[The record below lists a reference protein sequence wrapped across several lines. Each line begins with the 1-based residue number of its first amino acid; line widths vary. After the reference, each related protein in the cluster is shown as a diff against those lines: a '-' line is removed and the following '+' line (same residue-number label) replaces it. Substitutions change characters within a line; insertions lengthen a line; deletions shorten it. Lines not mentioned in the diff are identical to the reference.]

1 MMVNRL
7 VERMI
12 PILKYQLF
20 HSAGCKS
27 VFRSVYKLADHVRS
41 HTQEKLVGCPT
52 CGGLFA
58 TKTKF
63 FDHCKRQVPLE
74 SKLPTCWRGK
84 KKTHTHT
91 PIQICH
97 RKWDL

>member
-1 MMVNRL
+1 MTFHTIDIQCHEIQMMVNRL
-7 VERMI
+7 AERMI
-12 PILKYQLF
+12 PVLKYQLF
-20 HSAGCKS
+20 RSTGCKS

-74 SKLPTCWRGK
+74 SKLPTC
-84 KKTHTHT
+84 
-91 PIQICH
+91 
-97 RKWDL
+97 

>member
-1 MMVNRL
+1 VNRL
-7 VERMI
+7 SERMI
-12 PILKYQLF
+12 PVLKYQLF
-20 HSAGCKS
+20 RSAGCKS

-74 SKLPTCWRGK
+74 SKLPTC
-84 KKTHTHT
+84 
-91 PIQICH
+91 
-97 RKWDL
+97 